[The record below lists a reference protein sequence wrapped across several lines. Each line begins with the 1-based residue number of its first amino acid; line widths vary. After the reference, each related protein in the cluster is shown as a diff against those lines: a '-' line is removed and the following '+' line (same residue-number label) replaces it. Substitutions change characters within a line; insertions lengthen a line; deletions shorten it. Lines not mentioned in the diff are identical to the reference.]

1 MKSKELLERYL
12 AKKYPHLGESLSD
25 GDKVFLSR
33 YAIERQQSN
42 SVAMLKELKLGNSYD
57 KYFREHEYARIV
69 KDDIQNI
76 YQRFT
81 VKQNE
86 KNYAPFNND
95 FSLFM

>member
-57 KYFREHEYARIV
+57 KYFRCHV
-69 KDDIQNI
+69 
-76 YQRFT
+76 
-81 VKQNE
+81 
-86 KNYAPFNND
+86 
-95 FSLFM
+95 S